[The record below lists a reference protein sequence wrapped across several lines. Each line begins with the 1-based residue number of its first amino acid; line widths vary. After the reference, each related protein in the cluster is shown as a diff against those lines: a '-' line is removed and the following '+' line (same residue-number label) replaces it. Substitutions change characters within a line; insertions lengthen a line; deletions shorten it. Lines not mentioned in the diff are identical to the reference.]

1 MATNTV
7 QFINNLSASVA
18 SQPAHMHSHEAGG
31 PTHEHGGEHGHTHE
45 HLDHP
50 GTHAIGLVLY
60 GTFDSYNLTC
70 RKIRGTR
77 PSRL

>member
-18 SQPAHMHSHEAGG
+18 SQPADTHSHEAGD

-50 GTHAIGLVLY
+50 GK
-60 GTFDSYNLTC
+60 
-70 RKIRGTR
+70 RM
-77 PSRL
+77 